1 LVRRQPGKTLA
12 GAESGTASKP
22 GPSGQPEPAPARPAG
37 VPEADWGAGD
47 EGWRAA
53 QALATPVTA
62 ELTATGLPRRQP
74 RALLVPGAAG
84 AANAPAVPARSAESI
99 RGRLASYQQGI
110 RQGREARA
118 SNDQAAGGPPARPQD
133 GEETAP

>member
-62 ELTATGLPRRQP
+62 EQTATGLPRRQP

-84 AANAPAVPARSAESI
+84 AAKAAAVPARSAESI

-118 SNDQAAGGPPARPQD
+118 SNDQVAGGPPGQPQD